1 MSNAVCLKE
10 NGILELFT
18 ITPANTQ
25 LELKA
30 SQCLSHHLDIDSSAT
45 LASLFKLLE
54 KDSTAR
60 EILSLKGYP
69 KLRHAYLSHSAG
81 KSSVE
86 SINNSKQLIIQI
98 TCCLNLFKDD
108 AGTGELYSQGY
119 EWSLFVTGEN
129 FSEPE
134 SIYRFS
140 FEELLNARFNL
151 SDVIEIYE
159 HDEIGDITA
168 QYKARGAQLDLF
180 GFLNTLMNYLTEL
193 SIKTTYQARS
203 V

>member
-10 NGILELFT
+10 NGVLELFT
-18 ITPANTQ
+18 ISPVNSQ
-25 LELKA
+25 QELKA
-30 SQCLSHHLDIDSSAT
+30 SQCLSYQLDIDQAAT
-45 LASLFKLLE
+45 LSSLFKLLE

-69 KLRHAYLSHSAG
+69 KLRHAYLSNVSG
-81 KSSVE
+81 QTLNN
-86 SINNSKQLIIQI
+86 SIQNSKQLIIQV

-129 FSEPE
+129 LSEPE

-140 FEELLNARFNL
+140 FEELLEARFNL

-180 GFLNTLMNYLTEL
+180 GFLNTLMDYLSEL
-193 SIKTTYQARS
+193 SIRTTQQAPS
-203 V
+203 A